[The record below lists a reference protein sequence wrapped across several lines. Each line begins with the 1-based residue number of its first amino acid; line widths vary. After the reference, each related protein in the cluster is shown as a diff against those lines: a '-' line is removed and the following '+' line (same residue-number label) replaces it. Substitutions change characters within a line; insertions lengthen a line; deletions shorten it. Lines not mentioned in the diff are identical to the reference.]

1 MSHRLH
7 STITRGVISADLFDV
22 AVVERVEGEL
32 DRTIEKRAAQADEHR
47 RIEAAWAE
55 SERRYRD
62 RRWEENAAAWRSY
75 HLDQAERLEQT
86 AAELGEVVLRPD
98 HTLTNQSS
106 EEGGYMLNTTNGPV
120 EKELHRINTSR
131 VVDEDLLYEDE
142 PPEILAVLPGGV
154 WHARIGDEAGDV
166 EKHSGFVRYEQ
177 INNNDKEQ

>member
-1 MSHRLH
+1 
-7 STITRGVISADLFDV
+7 VDLFDV
-22 AVVERVEGEL
+22 FDAAAGERAEAEL
-32 DRTIEKRAAQADEHR
+32 DRFIEKRSRDRTKENALE
-47 RIEAAWAE
+47 EAWVA
-55 SERRYRD
+55 SERRHHQK
-62 RRWEENAAAWRSY
+62 RRKENAAAWCSY
-75 HLDQAERLEQT
+75 HLGQAERLERT
-86 AAELGEVVLRPD
+86 AAELREVVLRPD